1 MNGVIYARYSAG
13 PGQTDQSIDGQLRD
27 CREYARNNN
36 ITIIDTYIDRHISG
50 TDFKNRTEFNR
61 LMNDCKKHQFSVVIV
76 WKIDRFGRNR
86 EELAMNKVKL
96 KKQGVK
102 LLYAKEHIPDGPEG
116 IILESLLE
124 GMAEYYSAEL
134 GQKVSRGLIESV
146 EKGHV
151 LGANPLFGYILRDKR
166 YTIDPG
172 TVSVVVS
179 IFERYAA
186 GDTAKTIVTDLN
198 RRGYL
203 TAKGNSF
210 TENAIYYMLRNRK
223 YIGEYLYKGK
233 VYPNVPQIIDNDLFE
248 RVQDILGLNSRNKS
262 RTRCTAPVEFLL
274 TGKVYC
280 GYCKN
285 TVIGDSGTG
294 RHETYYYYKCSGR
307 KNKETNCSL
316 KTYRK
321 EVLEKYV
328 AWYTVNNVLK
338 PELIELLVHKIVELQ
353 NTNEETILLKNLTK
367 RRKDIQK
374 SLDNIMKAI
383 EAGIITDT
391 TKDRLVELENQRS
404 EIDVEIAKAEIKKPD
419 ISDDQ
424 ARYWLYTFK
433 HGDIEDVEFCTK
445 LINTFVNSIYLY
457 DDYMVIVYNFC
468 DQEGSHEEVSAALNQ
483 IKIDHELTN
492 LNGSAVHGQVPAT
505 GIEPVREISPAGF

>member
-27 CREYARNNN
+27 CREYAAKNN

-61 LMNDCKKHQFSVVIV
+61 LMNDCKKHQFSAVIV

-134 GQKVSRGLIESV
+134 AQKVSRGLLESV

-151 LGANPLFGYILRDKR
+151 LGANPLFGYDMHDKQ
-166 YTIDPG
+166 YFINPTTMPI
-172 TVSVVVS
+172 VVEV
-179 IFERYAA
+179 FERYAA
-186 GDTAKTIVTDLN
+186 GDTAKVIMDDLN
-198 RRGYL
+198 RRGYR
-203 TAKGNSF
+203 TMKGNNF
-210 TENAIYYMLRNRK
+210 NENAVYYMLRNRK

-233 VYPNVPQIIDNDLFE
+233 VYPNVPQIVSNDLFE

-274 TGKVYC
+274 TGKVFC

-294 RHETYYYYKCSGR
+294 RSETYYYYKCSGR
-307 KNKETNCSL
+307 KNKGACCQL

-321 EVLEKYV
+321 EFLEKYV
-328 AWYTVNNVLK
+328 AQYTINNVLK
-338 PELIELLVHKIVELQ
+338 SDLIELLVCKIVELQ
-353 NTNEETILLKNLTK
+353 NADDETILLRNLNK
-367 RRKDIQK
+367 RRREVQK

-383 EAGIITDT
+383 EMGIITDT
-391 TKDRLVELENQRS
+391 TKDRLVELESQRS
-404 EIDVEIAKAEIKKPD
+404 DLDAEIAKAEIKKPD
-419 ISDDQ
+419 ITAEQ

-433 HGDIEDVEFCTK
+433 NGDIEDVEFCTK
-445 LINTFVNSIYLY
+445 LINTFVNSLYLY
-457 DDYMVIVYNFC
+457 DDYIVIVYNFC
-468 DQEGSHEEVSAALNQ
+468 DREGTPDEVKAALEE

-492 LNGSAVHGQVPAT
+492 LNDSDVHGQVPAT
-505 GIEPVREISPAGF
+505 GIEPVRSVRIAGF